1 MGQRERISITRVRE
15 TQLEH
20 LMRTMEQASSS
31 DGNRLKLAVEFLRYY
46 DGQKVR
52 DVELQAAGTLSARW
66 SRRACGARTSRK
78 NWASPSARCTDLH
91 SF

>member
-31 DGNRLKLAVEFLRYY
+31 AGNRLKLAVEFLRYY

-52 DVELQAAGTLSARW
+52 DVELQA
-66 SRRACGARTSRK
+66 RRYLVRKMVSQGVRREDIAEKLGISIRTVYRL
-78 NWASPSARCTDLH
+78 A
-91 SF
+91 

>member
-31 DGNRLKLAVEFLRYY
+31 DGNRLTLAVEFLRYY

-52 DVELQAAGTLSARW
+52 DVELQA
-66 SRRACGARTSRK
+66 RRYLVRKMVSQGVRREDIAEKLGISIRTVYRL
-78 NWASPSARCTDLH
+78 A
-91 SF
+91 

>member
-15 TQLEH
+15 THLEH
-20 LMRTMEQASSS
+20 LMRAMGQASSN

-52 DVELQAAGTLSARW
+52 DVELQA
-66 SRRACGARTSRK
+66 RRYLVRKMVSQGVRREDIAEKLGISIRTVYRL
-78 NWASPSARCTDLH
+78 A
-91 SF
+91 

>member
-31 DGNRLKLAVEFLRYY
+31 DGNRLKRAVEFLRYY

-52 DVELQAAGTLSARW
+52 DVELQA
-66 SRRACGARTSRK
+66 RRYLVRKMVSQGVRREDIAEKLGISIRTVYRL
-78 NWASPSARCTDLH
+78 A
-91 SF
+91 

>member
-20 LMRTMEQASSS
+20 LMRAMEQASSN

-52 DVELQAAGTLSARW
+52 DVVRKMVSQGV
-66 SRRACGARTSRK
+66 RREDIAEKLGISIRTVYRL
-78 NWASPSARCTDLH
+78 A
-91 SF
+91 

>member
-20 LMRTMEQASSS
+20 LMRTMEQAASS

-52 DVELQAAGTLSARW
+52 DVELQA
-66 SRRACGARTSRK
+66 RRYLVRKMVSQGVRREDIAEKLGISIRTVY
-78 NWASPSARCTDLH
+78 
-91 SF
+91 

>member
-31 DGNRLKLAVEFLRYY
+31 DGNRLKLAVALLRYY

-52 DVELQAAGTLSARW
+52 DVELQA
-66 SRRACGARTSRK
+66 RRYLVRKMVSQGVRREDIAEKLGISIRTVYRL
-78 NWASPSARCTDLH
+78 A
-91 SF
+91 

>member
-1 MGQRERISITRVRE
+1 MGQRERGSITRVRE

-46 DGQKVR
+46 DGQ
-52 DVELQAAGTLSARW
+52 
-66 SRRACGARTSRK
+66 
-78 NWASPSARCTDLH
+78 
-91 SF
+91 

>member
-31 DGNRLKLAVEFLRYY
+31 DGNRLKLAVEFSRYY

-52 DVELQAAGTLSARW
+52 DVELQA
-66 SRRACGARTSRK
+66 RRYLVRKMVSQGVRREDIAEKLGISIRTVYRL
-78 NWASPSARCTDLH
+78 A
-91 SF
+91 

>member
-31 DGNRLKLAVEFLRYY
+31 DGNRLKLAVEVLRYY

-52 DVELQAAGTLSARW
+52 DVELQA
-66 SRRACGARTSRK
+66 RRYLVRKMVSQGVRREDIAEKLGISIRTVYRL
-78 NWASPSARCTDLH
+78 A
-91 SF
+91 

>member
-52 DVELQAAGTLSARW
+52 DVELQARQVPWFRKMVSQGV
-66 SRRACGARTSRK
+66 RREDIAEKLGISIRTVYRL
-78 NWASPSARCTDLH
+78 A
-91 SF
+91 

>member
-1 MGQRERISITRVRE
+1 MGQRERVSITRVRE

-20 LMRTMEQASSS
+20 LMRAMEQASSS

-52 DVELQAAGTLSARW
+52 DVELQA
-66 SRRACGARTSRK
+66 RRYLVRKMVSQGVRREDIAEKLGISIRTVYRL
-78 NWASPSARCTDLH
+78 A
-91 SF
+91 

>member
-31 DGNRLKLAVEFLRYY
+31 DGNRLKLAVEFWRYY

-52 DVELQAAGTLSARW
+52 DVELQA
-66 SRRACGARTSRK
+66 RRYLVRKMVSQGVRREDIAEKLGISIRTVYRL
-78 NWASPSARCTDLH
+78 A
-91 SF
+91 